1 MTPAAP
7 LRRWLGLRSGGLLGR
22 WLCLEVANSLVLMV
36 EAAVIQTRGVWLS
49 ARVTAE

>member
-7 LRRWLGLRSGGLLGR
+7 LRSWLGLRGGLLGR

-49 ARVTAE
+49 TRVAAE